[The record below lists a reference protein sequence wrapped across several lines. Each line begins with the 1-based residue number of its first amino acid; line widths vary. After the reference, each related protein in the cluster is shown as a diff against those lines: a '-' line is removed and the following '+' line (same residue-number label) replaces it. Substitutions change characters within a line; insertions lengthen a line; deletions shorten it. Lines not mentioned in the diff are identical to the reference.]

1 MMTHIYDVIKNCP
14 FNCCSWCATFP
25 FSPFSLQWR
34 HHNVTW
40 PMTSLSWLIMTSS
53 IVIHQWLSVFSCPW
67 FGIASLSHDESRLW
81 RNRWMTSSL
90 MSHSDVIRTESYMKP
105 TIKPKI
111 NVLQPKM
118 ETTNLLMPIFALFH
132 TLEVTRW
139 LIMMNHQLWL
149 ILLMTHIWSI
159 FPVSY
164 FNLSLWFSIQSTTK
178 SLWRHRLWH
187 HRLWRHRN
195 SSQIGH
201 LEISKISLNFK

>member
-1 MMTHIYDVIKNCP
+1 VRNLPI
-14 FNCCSWCATFP
+14 
-25 FSPFSLQWR
+25 FSFSLQWR
-34 HHNVTW
+34 HRNVTW

-149 ILLMTHIWSI
+149 ILLMNHIWSI

-164 FNLSLWFSIQSTTK
+164 FNLSRFSVKRYIVSTRNFLAT
-178 SLWRHRLWH
+178 SWH
-187 HRLWRHRN
+187 HLYMTSSVMTSLVMTSSHRI

>member
-1 MMTHIYDVIKNCP
+1 MMTHMIWRHIIWRHQNCP

-25 FSPFSLQWR
+25 FFSFFSKMTSL
-34 HHNVTW
+34 HV
-40 PMTSLSWLIMTSS
+40 MTSLSWLIMTSS

-67 FGIASLSHDESRLW
+67 FGIASLTHDESRLW

-105 TIKPKI
+105 TRFKPNI

-149 ILLMTHIWSI
+149 ILIWWLI
-159 FPVSY
+159 YLVH
-164 FNLSLWFSIQSTTK
+164 FSSVLLQSVRYK
-178 SLWRHRLWH
+178 LWH
-187 HRLWRHRN
+187 HRLLRHRFWRHYVMCNNVIDVMTSFWARLD
-195 SSQIGH
+195 I
-201 LEISKISLNFK
+201 

>member
-1 MMTHIYDVIKNCP
+1 MMTHIYDVIENCP

-164 FNLSLWFSIQSTTK
+164 FNLSRTSIKGNIAQ
-178 SLWRHRLWH
+178 RHH
-187 HRLWRHRN
+187 GTIYDVISYN
-195 SSQIGH
+195 IIGYD
-201 LEISKISLNFK
+201 IIVYDVITS

>member
-1 MMTHIYDVIKNCP
+1 MTSLWRHVTNDVIIVTHYDVIE
-14 FNCCSWCATFP
+14 
-25 FSPFSLQWR
+25 
-34 HHNVTW
+34 
-40 PMTSLSWLIMTSS
+40 

-81 RNRWMTSSL
+81 RRRWMTSSL

-139 LIMMNHQLWL
+139 LIMMNHYS
-149 ILLMTHIWSI
+149 IMTHHIDD
-159 FPVSY
+159 SY
-164 FNLSLWFSIQSTTK
+164 LVHFSSVLLQSFLSRFSK
-178 SLWRHRLWH
+178 LKVH
-187 HRLWRHRN
+187 
-195 SSQIGH
+195 
-201 LEISKISLNFK
+201 EIYIIT

>member
-1 MMTHIYDVIKNCP
+1 
-14 FNCCSWCATFP
+14 
-25 FSPFSLQWR
+25 
-34 HHNVTW
+34 
-40 PMTSLSWLIMTSS
+40 MTSFSWLIMPSS
-53 IVIHQWLSVFSCPW
+53 IVIHQWLSVFSCPR

-90 MSHSDVIRTESYMKP
+90 MSHSDVIWTESYMKP

-164 FNLSLWFSIQSTTK
+164 FNLSRLSVKGNIAQ
-178 SLWRHRLWH
+178 RHNLYDVIGYNDIIDYDVIITSH
-187 HRLWRHRN
+187 DHR
-195 SSQIGH
+195 QIGH